1 MQWAYLVAL
10 LLSIAGVALL
20 DRRFRLAFWYDPS
33 RTLLT
38 LVVGLFVFIAWDLMA
53 IGLGIFIHGSSQY
66 SLPFTLMPHFPVE
79 EVFFLFLLCYCTLA
93 LYRGAQKLWPRT

>member
-20 DRRFRLAFWYDPS
+20 DRRFRLAFWYDRN
-33 RTLLT
+33 RTFLT
-38 LVVGLFVFIAWDLMA
+38 LALGLLVFIAWDLMA
-53 IGLGIFIHGSSQY
+53 IGLGIFIHGNSPY
-66 SLPFTLMPHFPVE
+66 SLPFTLVPHFPVE

-93 LYRGAQKLWPRT
+93 LYRGAQKL